1 MEGAALVQQHQELSQ
16 VPFFGSCNDLSAQ
29 WGQVVADCGQ
39 GRYAA
44 ARQGYPSL
52 FWERRDDPG
61 PATLCLVIEA
71 AARAHEGI
79 PESAAELLG
88 LAFHQPTWANGWLH
102 HWPLLA
108 RLRASLTRQLGE
120 DTYQATWERGGS
132 LDLETTIR
140 SILNESDD
148 TPHPVANQ
156 SLLEPLS
163 ERELEVL
170 GLIASGLSNREIARR
185 LVLSPGTVKVHT
197 RNIYGKLNV
206 NSRTQAIAQATR
218 LNLL

>member
-1 MEGAALVQQHQELSQ
+1 
-16 VPFFGSCNDLSAQ
+16 Q

-39 GRYAA
+39 DRYAA

-61 PATLCLVIEA
+61 PATLCLAIEA

-108 RLRASLTRQLGE
+108 RLRASLAHLLGE
-120 DTYQATWERGGS
+120 DAYQAAWERGAS

-148 TPHPVANQ
+148 TPHPAANQ

-170 GLIASGLSNREIARR
+170 DLIASGLSNREIARR